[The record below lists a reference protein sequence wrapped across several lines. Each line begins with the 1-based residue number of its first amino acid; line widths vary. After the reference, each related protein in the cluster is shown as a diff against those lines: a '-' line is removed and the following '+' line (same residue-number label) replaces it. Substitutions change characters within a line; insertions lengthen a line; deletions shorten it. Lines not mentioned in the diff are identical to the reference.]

1 MQGEK
6 LGGYRDIQTEDGGWD
21 QDRSRGSAEKLKV
34 ELMES
39 VDVSVRNPERSPGFC
54 LEQLEVWGYFYLNWE
69 DSKFGLGWT
78 EISRSI

>member
-21 QDRSRGSAEKLKV
+21 QDRSRGSVEKLKV

-39 VDVSVRNPERSPGFC
+39 ADVSVRGIQNDPLDFVSSSWKCGDIF
-54 LEQLEVWGYFYLNWE
+54 
-69 DSKFGLGWT
+69 
-78 EISRSI
+78 I